1 MNQTWFFVSLAAG
14 ILSIG
19 VAVWLYFWVKRQDPG
34 TERAQEVASWIQEGA
49 SSYLIRLYKALTLV
63 AVGLAI
69 IIAIVF
75 SFDIAHLGTGTVTIN
90 AAKGLTTAVAFIFG
104 ALCSAVAGYM
114 GMGVAVQAN
123 VRSATAANKD
133 LNAAFRVAF
142 YAGAVMGLAMV
153 GLAVLGMT
161 IIYRITGDP
170 EIVLGFS
177 FGAST
182 LALLAKAGG
191 GIYTKTADIAADLV
205 GKVEVGIPED
215 DPRNPAVVAD
225 NVGDNVG
232 DVAGMGADIFDS
244 YVASAVAVMLLGVGF
259 ATPALQAKYTL
270 LPLIICTLG
279 IFASLLGIQ
288 FVRVGENGKPG
299 PALNR
304 GTVLTCI
311 FLAVMIIPLV
321 FLGNYNIGVLWST
334 LIGISTGV
342 VIGFTSDYFTSEN
355 FRPVLETAKVSGSG
369 SAINIIT
376 GFSYGLISIIP
387 SVIGIVIATLGSYY
401 LSEAAGM
408 SGIYGVGIAAVGML
422 SISGM
427 IVSSDA
433 YGPIVDNARGIA
445 EMAGMPQSVIDTADV
460 LDAAGN
466 TAKAITKGFS
476 ISAAALT
483 VLALFAA
490 YAEVVEARGVILSIS
505 LRNPVVVAGVFLG
518 AMTPP
523 LFSALTML
531 SVTHN
536 AFDMIEEVRRQFRE
550 RPGILAGTEK
560 PDYATC
566 VGLAAQGALSSLVLP
581 AFLAVGLPLLVGFVL
596 GPDALGG
603 FLGGAIFT
611 GVIFALLMSNAGGLW
626 DNAKKFIET
635 GQYGGPGSEAH
646 KAAVVGDTVG
656 DPFKDTAG
664 PSLNTLITVMSL
676 VSSMFAPNY
685 CRFPSVLIGD
695 LQVRTTAGLKTEAC
709 CFHFSDFTYI

>member
-1 MNQTWFFVSLAAG
+1 MNQTWFLVSLAAG

-19 VAVWLYFWVKRQDPG
+19 VAVWLYFWVKKQDPG

-49 SSYLIRLYKALTLV
+49 SSYLIRLYKALGLV
-63 AVGLAI
+63 AVGLGI

-75 SFDIAHLGTGTVTIN
+75 SFDIAHFGTGEVTIN

-104 ALCSAVAGYM
+104 ALCSAIAGYM
-114 GMGVAVQAN
+114 GMGIAVHAN

-153 GLAVLGMT
+153 GLAVTGMT
-161 IIYRITGDP
+161 LIYHITGDA

-244 YVASAVAVMLLGVGF
+244 YVASAVAVMLLGIGF
-259 ATPALQAKYTL
+259 ATPELQAKYTL

-334 LIGISTGV
+334 LIGIGTGV
-342 VIGFTSDYFTSEN
+342 VIGFTSDYFTSDN
-355 FRPVLETAKVSGSG
+355 HKPVLETAKVSGSG

-376 GFSYGLISIIP
+376 GFSYGLISIVP

-401 LSEAAGM
+401 LSEASGL
-408 SGIYGVGIAAVGML
+408 SGIYGVGVAAVGML

-445 EMAGMPQSVIDTADV
+445 EMAGMPQSVIDTADI
-460 LDAAGN
+460 LDSAGN

-490 YAEVVEARGVILSIS
+490 YAEVVEARGIVLSIS

-550 RPGILAGTEK
+550 HPGILAGTEK

-581 AFLAVGLPLLVGFVL
+581 AFLAVGLPLLVGFIL

-611 GVIFALLMSNAGGLW
+611 GVLFALLMSNAGGLW

-676 VSSMFAPNY
+676 VSSLFAP
-685 CRFPSVLIGD
+685 II
-695 LQVRTTAGLKTEAC
+695 AA
-709 CFHFSDFTYI
+709 FHLF

>member
-1 MNQTWFFVSLAAG
+1 LYITLA
-14 ILSIG
+14 I
-19 VAVWLYFWVKRQDPG
+19 VAVILGF
-34 TERAQEVASWIQEGA
+34 
-49 SSYLIRLYKALTLV
+49 
-63 AVGLAI
+63 

-75 SFDIAHLGTGTVTIN
+75 SFDLSDVTQGEVSITPLN
-90 AAKGLTTAVAFIFG
+90 GVQMALSFVVG

-114 GMGVAVQAN
+114 GMGVAVEAN
-123 VRSATAANKD
+123 VRTATAAKESINK
-133 LNAAFRVAF
+133 AFKLSF
-142 YAGAVMGLAMV
+142 YAGSVMGLAMV

-161 IIYRITGDP
+161 VIFLLTGDA
-170 EIVLGFS
+170 ETILGFS
-177 FGAST
+177 FGASA

-244 YVASAVAVMLLGVGF
+244 YVASVVAVMLLGAASAQLGAEYVV
-259 ATPALQAKYTL
+259 

-279 IFASLLGIQ
+279 ILASLVGIQ
-288 FVRVGENGKPG
+288 FVRVGKNGKPG
-299 PALNR
+299 PALNF
-304 GTVLTCI
+304 GTILTTLI
-311 FLAVMIIPLV
+311 FAVMVVV
-321 FLGNYNIGVLWST
+321 FVLMSDFNLGVIWAT
-334 LIGISTGV
+334 LIGLIAGV
-342 VIGFTSDYFTSEN
+342 IIGFTSDYFTSEAH
-355 FRPVLETAKVSGSG
+355 RPVLETARVSGSG
-369 SAINIIT
+369 AAITIIT
-376 GFSYGLISIIP
+376 GFSYGLVSIVP
-387 SVIGIVIATLGSYY
+387 SVIGIAAATLLSFY
-401 LSEAAGM
+401 LAQLSGLP
-408 SGIYGVGIAAVGML
+408 GIYGIGISAVGML

-427 IVSSDA
+427 IVSADA

-445 EMAGMPQSVIDTADV
+445 EMSGMDHTVIETTDT

-490 YAEVVEARGVILSIS
+490 YAEVVTAAGVEVSMS
-505 LRNPVVVAGVFLG
+505 LRDPIVVAGVFLG

-531 SVTHN
+531 SVTKN
-536 AFDMIEEVRRQFRE
+536 AFKMIEEIRRQFRE

-566 VGLAAQGALSSLVLP
+566 VDLAAQGSLSSLALP

-596 GPDALGG
+596 GPNALGG

-611 GVIFALLMSNAGGLW
+611 GVIFALFMANAGGLW

-635 GQYGGPGSEAH
+635 GQFGGPGSDAH
-646 KAAVVGDTVG
+646 KASVVGDTVG

-676 VSSMFAPNY
+676 VSSLFAP
-685 CRFPSVLIGD
+685 LI
-695 LQVRTTAGLKTEAC
+695 AA
-709 CFHFSDFTYI
+709 FHLF

>member
-1 MNQTWFFVSLAAG
+1 MNNHLTWVYIAIVAG
-14 ILSIG
+14 IASMA
-19 VAVWLYFWVKRQDPG
+19 VALYLYFWVLKQDPG
-34 TERAQEVASWIQEGA
+34 TERAQEVASWIKEGSNA
-49 SSYLIRLYKALTLV
+49 YLLKLYRSLGILALIIGVIIAVVFGVQPETAESGAVTMIWREGLIMAIAFVGGAVCSGIAGFLGMRV
-63 AVGLAI
+63 AVE
-69 IIAIVF
+69 
-75 SFDIAHLGTGTVTIN
+75 
-90 AAKGLTTAVAFIFG
+90 
-104 ALCSAVAGYM
+104 
-114 GMGVAVQAN
+114 AN
-123 VRSATAANKD
+123 VRTATAANFSLSK
-133 LNAAFRVAF
+133 AFKLSF
-142 YAGAVMGLAMV
+142 NAGAVLGLAMV
-153 GLAVLGMT
+153 GMAVIGMSLL
-161 IIYRITGDP
+161 YLWTGSA
-170 EIVLGFS
+170 EAVLGFS

-244 YVASAVAVMLLGVGF
+244 YVASTVAVMLLGASMG
-259 ATPALQAKYTL
+259 LSQADHMKYTVV
-270 LPLIICTLG
+270 PLVLCLLG
-279 IFASLLGIQ
+279 IFASLIGI
-288 FVRVGENGKPG
+288 FLVRVKEGQKPG

-304 GTVLTCI
+304 GTIITTILFTLFLFVFVCFTDVNPGVFWAALT
-311 FLAVMIIPLV
+311 
-321 FLGNYNIGVLWST
+321 G
-334 LIGISTGV
+334 LITGV
-342 VIGFTSDYFTSEN
+342 IIGFTSDYFTNDEQK
-355 FRPVLETAKVSGSG
+355 PVKETSRVSTSG

-376 GFSYGLISIIP
+376 GYSYGLISIVP
-387 SVIGIVIATLGSYY
+387 SVIGIAAATLISFHVA
-401 LSEAAGM
+401 EHFGM
-408 SGIYGVGIAAVGML
+408 SGIYGIGISAVGML

-427 IVSSDA
+427 IVSADA

-445 EMAGMPQSVIDTADV
+445 EMAGMDHEVIVRADE
-460 LDAAGN
+460 LDSAGN

-483 VLALFAA
+483 VIALFAA
-490 YAEVVEARGVILSIS
+490 YAEVVEAAGVDLAIS
-505 LRNPVVVAGVFLG
+505 LREPLVVAGVFLG

-550 RPGILAGTEK
+550 EPGILAGTHK
-560 PDYATC
+560 PDYARC
-566 VGLAAQGALSSLVLP
+566 VSLAAEGALSSLILP

-626 DNAKKFIET
+626 DNAKKYIET
-635 GQYGGPGSEAH
+635 GKFGGPGSEAH

-676 VSSMFAPNY
+676 VSSLFAPIIAL
-685 CRFPSVLIGD
+685 FHLI
-695 LQVRTTAGLKTEAC
+695 K
-709 CFHFSDFTYI
+709 